1 MSAQQSISPAPQ
13 TRGDGIVMGR
23 VWLAGAAAI
32 GGSVLANLLLLFLIR
47 LLPGISGDFP
57 PYQPAPIAIFTAAQV
72 GIGVL
77 VFAVIAWFARRP
89 IRLFTIVALI
99 ALLVSCIPNVMLAL
113 NPAAAPFP
121 GGSAFAFLMLIPFH
135 FVAAAVAIWSL
146 TRLSRG

>member
-1 MSAQQSISPAPQ
+1 
-13 TRGDGIVMGR
+13 MGR

-47 LLPGISGDFP
+47 LVPGIPADFP
-57 PYQPAPIAIFTAAQV
+57 AFQPAPIAIFTAAQV

-77 VFAVIAWFARRP
+77 VFAAIAWFARRP

-99 ALLVSCIPNVMLAL
+99 ALAISCIPNILLAI

-146 TRLSRG
+146 TRLSRGQQS